1 VRSNLPAYELREVR
15 DLAGAVAMLASDRGE
30 GAWKPF
36 AGGTDLMV
44 LFEAGKLAHKR
55 FISIWNLR
63 ELRGIS
69 ESPEAVTIGA
79 ASTYADIRRH
89 PAIAREFPLLQRAAA
104 ETGSIATQNRGTL
117 GGNIANAS
125 PAADSPP
132 ALVVYDAELELI
144 SASGMRR
151 IPYANFHRGYK
162 RMDLR
167 PDELIRTIRLPRRP
181 GEWKQRYHKV
191 GTRRAQAISKVCFA
205 AAIDL
210 DGRTVR
216 DVRIALGS
224 VAPIPFRAAATE
236 NLLRGQA
243 LNRDLIRAAGEM
255 LAGEIAPIDDFRS
268 TSRYRRRVAKN
279 LVIDFLDS
287 V

>member
-144 SASGMRR
+144 SASGTRR

-268 TSRYRRRVAKN
+268 TSQYRRRVAKN